1 MNKVILMGRLVS
13 DPRIRQARETTVANF
28 TIAVDRRG
36 EGTDFPSCVAFG
48 KTADF
53 AEKYLRKG
61 MKVAI
66 EGRLQTGSYTDTND
80 VKHYTTDVIVEN
92 VEFAE
97 SKKASEEARPKEEK
111 ADGDGFLKIPED
123 GVDLPFV

>member
-1 MNKVILMGRLVS
+1 MNKVILMGRLVA
-13 DPRIRQARETTVANF
+13 DPRIRQARETNVANF

-53 AEKYLRKG
+53 AEKYLHKG
-61 MKVAI
+61 MKVVI

-97 SKKASEEARPKEEK
+97 SKKTSEEARQEVKEE
-111 ADGDGFLKIPED
+111 AGDGFLKIPED
-123 GVDLPFV
+123 GVELPFV